1 MTDRDATRPVDEP
14 GHQDGKTSEPAAEP
28 RRYRIGEA
36 AERAGVSSRTLR
48 WYEEIGLLSPV
59 AHTSGG
65 ARRYGEDDL
74 LRIEH
79 IRELQGL
86 LGLDLG
92 EIRDILQG
100 EDALA
105 GLARPEIEHADG
117 RRTPLRAE
125 EWTRAV
131 PGDGSILDRC
141 KGHTLDVGSGPGRL
155 TVALAERGVPALG
168 IDVTPYAVWL
178 ARSSGALALRRD
190 VFGTVPGTGRWATLL
205 LADGNIGI
213 GGDPGTL
220 LRRVAELIMPGGQ
233 ALGEVE
239 PPVRPFCVSRYG

>member
-1 MTDRDATRPVDEP
+1 V
-14 GHQDGKTSEPAAEP
+14 
-28 RRYRIGEA
+28 
-36 AERAGVSSRTLR
+36 TL
-48 WYEEIGLLSPV
+48 V
-59 AHTSGG
+59 
-65 ARRYGEDDL
+65 
-74 LRIEH
+74 
-79 IRELQGL
+79 
-86 LGLDLG
+86 LGQLY
-92 EIRDILQG
+92 

-117 RRTPLRAE
+117 RRTPLRAD
-125 EWTRAV
+125 EWTRTV

-168 IDVTPYAVWL
+168 IDVTPYAVWM
-178 ARSSGALALRRD
+178 ARSSGALALHRD

-220 LRRVAELIMPGGQ
+220 LRRVTELIMPGGR
-233 ALGEVE
+233 ALVEVE
-239 PPVRPFCVSRYG
+239 PPGAPFLCEQVRLRQGGTLSDWFPWAWIGADHIGDLGETAGLKVTEIWTDSGRWFAALS